1 VKPIT
6 APKKLVIIGLVWPEP
21 QSSAAGSRML
31 QLIQLFLDKKY
42 SITFCSAASHSP
54 FQANLTALGVK
65 SESIQLNDDSF
76 DSFIKKETP
85 DFVLFDR
92 YLTEE
97 QYGWRVAAS
106 CPNAIR
112 ILDTEDLHCL
122 RYVRQEALK
131 KKVDFKESDLLT
143 SEFSFREIASILRCD
158 ITLMVSE
165 YEMYLLKDVFKLNPI
180 LLHYLPLFYSEIT
193 EENAACWNPFEK
205 REHCVF
211 MGNFLHQPNA
221 DAVNYLKTDIWPLI
235 RAKLPTL
242 ELHIYG
248 AYANSK
254 IEQLNSVKQG
264 FIVKGRADDALKTLS
279 NYRINFAPLR
289 FGAGIKG
296 KLLDAMLSGTPSI
309 TTSIGAESMTINDDW
324 AGLISDD
331 IKEMV
336 EGFEQLYHSPTLWKK
351 TQLKGAQ
358 IINTRFEKSS
368 FEEPFF
374 FKLTTVFDGLKQH
387 RLDNFMGGLLHHH
400 TLQSTKYMSKWIAL
414 KNIPKED

>member
-76 DSFIKKETP
+76 DSFIKKEAP

-106 CPNAIR
+106 CPYAIR

-131 KKVDFKESDLLT
+131 KKVDFIETDLLS
-143 SEFSFREIASILRCD
+143 SEFAFREIASILRCD
-158 ITLMVSE
+158 LTLLVSE
-165 YEMYLLKDVFKLNPI
+165 YEMHLLTDVFKINDRLI
-180 LLHYLPLFYSEIT
+180 HYLPMFYSEIT
-193 EENAACWNPFEK
+193 DEIISNWKPFEK
-205 REHCVF
+205 REHCIF
-211 MGNFLHQPNA
+211 IGNFLHQPNA

-235 RAKLPTL
+235 RAKFPSL

-254 IEQLNSVKQG
+254 LEQLNSVKQG
-264 FIVKGRADDALKTLS
+264 FIVKGRAEDALKTLS
-279 NYRINFAPLR
+279 KYRINFAPLR

-296 KLLDAMLSGTPSI
+296 KLLDAMLSGTPSV
-309 TTSIGAESMTINDDW
+309 TTSIGAESMTINGKW
-324 AGLISDD
+324 SGLITND

-336 EGFEQLYHSPTLWKK
+336 DGFEQLYNSPTLWKK
-351 TQLKGAQ
+351 AQMHGAE
-358 IINTRFEKSS
+358 IINQRFNKIQ
-368 FEEPFF
+368 FEEAFYN
-374 FKLTTVFDGLKQH
+374 KLMTINTLLRQH
-387 RLDNFMGGLLHHH
+387 RMDNFMGALIQHH
-400 TLQSTKYMSKWIAL
+400 TLQSTKYLSKWIAL
-414 KNIPKED
+414 KNLNN